1 MDMSIALALTIA
13 LLTGNLGNFV
23 RDNIIFRQGTKPISK
38 EAVGI
43 PQAEI
48 VALEP
53 EPGVK
58 LVGWYAAPKNA
69 SRPLVLYFH
78 GRDGFRPDH
87 FRKLMNLDYGL
98 LAFAYRGYHES
109 TGSSTEANVMR
120 DAAVAYAKAKEL
132 GYMPQRIVLMGESLG
147 SGIATKLAADHETA
161 ALVLDSPYDSFPLI
175 AWSLY
180 KIPTFVYESLVADKF
195 HADEAIGNVRAPV
208 LMSLGC
214 KDDLIFPERGF
225 KLYDRANE
233 PRKIIAS
240 PNAKHVPFADHDD
253 VLEQAMAWVDAP
265 VPSGGVRPECP

>member
-23 RDNIIFRQGTKPISK
+23 RDNIIFHQGTKPISK

-43 PQAEI
+43 PQAETI
-48 VALEP
+48 TLEP
-53 EPGVK
+53 ERGVK

-87 FRKLMNLDYGL
+87 FRKLTDLDYGL

-109 TGSSTEANVMR
+109 TGSPTEANVMR
-120 DAAVAYAKAKEL
+120 DAAVAYAKAEEL
-132 GYMPQRIVLMGESLG
+132 GYKPHRIVLMGESLG
-147 SGIATKLAADHETA
+147 SGIATKLAADHEAA

-180 KIPTFVYESLVADKF
+180 KIPTYVYESLVEDKF
-195 HADEAIGNVRAPV
+195 HADEAIEKVRAPV
-208 LMSLGC
+208 LMSVGC
-214 KDDLIFPERGF
+214 KDDLILPERGF
-225 KLYDRANE
+225 ALYDRAKQ
-233 PRKIIAS
+233 PKKMIAS
-240 PNAKHVPFADHDD
+240 AGARHVPFAEHDD
-253 VLEQAMAWVDAP
+253 VLTQAMAWVDAP
-265 VPSGGVRPECP
+265 IPSDVTPKCS